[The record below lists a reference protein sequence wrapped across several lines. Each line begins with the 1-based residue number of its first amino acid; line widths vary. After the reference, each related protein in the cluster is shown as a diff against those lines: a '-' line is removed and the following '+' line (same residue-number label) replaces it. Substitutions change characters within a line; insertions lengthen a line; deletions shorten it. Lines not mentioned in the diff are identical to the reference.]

1 MMEVPNSKDT
11 RAIYNE
17 LDDNA
22 KSLMSALLQSYS
34 LLFLAMYQMQSLT
47 NHQEKEKHNEK

>member
-1 MMEVPNSKDT
+1 MAETPNSKDT